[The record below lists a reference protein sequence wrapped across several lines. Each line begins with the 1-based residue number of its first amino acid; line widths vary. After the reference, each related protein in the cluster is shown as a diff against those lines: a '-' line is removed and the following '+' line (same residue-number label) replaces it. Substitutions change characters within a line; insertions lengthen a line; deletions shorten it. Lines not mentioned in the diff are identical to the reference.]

1 MDVAVNTTTPTT
13 PQTPLST
20 FSRADTHKPRKK
32 RGDFLARGLNRRRRV
47 SRIRQEVTRV
57 NLISA
62 FLNDDRGAD
71 LIEYALLAGLIALAM
86 TTVLGQTKAA
96 IEGIFNNI
104 NTALGQVK

>member
-1 MDVAVNTTTPTT
+1 M
-13 PQTPLST
+13 
-20 FSRADTHKPRKK
+20 
-32 RGDFLARGLNRRRRV
+32 
-47 SRIRQEVTRV
+47 